1 YVNQYMLH
9 VSLAIE
15 TQPVLTGDV
24 ASNQNSS
31 HLYPGS
37 TWGPLNVTIPLTESN
52 TGLVKGQSVNATTI
66 IAVQDQI
73 WYGGKIGVW
82 ITEPPMQGTAGSF
95 VIQDGVTTDST
106 STTGQSTVP
115 NYLPYGLL
123 AVGVV

>member
-1 YVNQYMLH
+1 M
-9 VSLAIE
+9 
-15 TQPVLTGDV
+15 
-24 ASNQNSS
+24 
-31 HLYPGS
+31 
-37 TWGPLNVTIPLTESN
+37 TESN

-66 IAVQDQI
+66 VALQDQI
-73 WYGGKIGVW
+73 WYGGNIGVW

-123 AVGVV
+123 AVGVVLVLLAVFFTRGPRSPK